1 MLVLLLVAVFKK
13 PVDTKKSVF
22 SNSVGFQKKPAEFG
36 KNQLKSI

>member
-22 SNSVGFQKKPAEFG
+22 SNSVGFQKNRPNSVKT
-36 KNQLKSI
+36 S